1 MRREKQR
8 RVAAAACFLLSALL
22 LFLTLAAQIRLRAVQ
37 SEIGAL
43 QSEIE
48 ALGREGSILSVRLAG
63 RTSLAELER
72 RAEELGM
79 GRRRPDQTVELGI
92 DEKDETYR

>member
-37 SEIGAL
+37 SELDAL
-43 QSEIE
+43 RGERE
-48 ALGREGSILSVRLAG
+48 ALEMDKRILSVRLEG
-63 RTSLAELER
+63 RTSLPELEI
-72 RAEELGM
+72 RAEELGL
-79 GRRRPDQTVELGI
+79 RRLRPDQTVELRI
-92 DEKDETYR
+92 DGEGGTYR